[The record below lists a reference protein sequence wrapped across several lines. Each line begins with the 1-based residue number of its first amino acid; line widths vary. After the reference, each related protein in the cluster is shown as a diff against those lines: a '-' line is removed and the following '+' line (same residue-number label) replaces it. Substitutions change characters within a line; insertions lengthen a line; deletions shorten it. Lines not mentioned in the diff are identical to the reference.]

1 MFRYF
6 ERLIDPVATP
16 SGVSPP
22 AGTLAFY
29 WHFIRQHKPVFAAL
43 VVIQFLLAS
52 FDAAL
57 PVFVGMIVNRLAGA
71 DPASF
76 FSDNWALL
84 TMMAVVILVLR
95 PLTLSAQF
103 LISQQALAPGFSS
116 MVRWQSHWHVARQG
130 WSFFQNDFVGRI
142 ANRVMNTA
150 NSLRESVV
158 SSIRAIWYIIVYG
171 VTTLAL
177 MAANQSRRMSIR
189 QIVVLHGCHEPMVRQ
204 QLHHS
209 RLQKN
214 QLME

>member
-116 MVRWQSHWHVARQG
+116 MVRWQSHWHVVRQS
-130 WSFFQNDFVGRI
+130 WPFFQADFAGRI
-142 ANRVMNTA
+142 ANKVMQVGYALRSSTA
-150 NSLRESVV
+150 
-158 SSIRAIWYIIVYG
+158 
-171 VTTLAL
+171 T
-177 MAANQSRRMSIR
+177 MS
-189 QIVVLHGCHEPMVRQ
+189 GC
-204 QLHHS
+204 
-209 RLQKN
+209 
-214 QLME
+214 